1 MLVEFHASKQV
12 ANLAWGQLN
21 AYLSRLSLYMPHL
34 LRCLTIFFV
43 SALSLLTL
51 PAFAQMDVELAKQYY
66 SQGEFEKAA
75 ELYDKLFTAQPRN
88 EYYLTRYI
96 ESLLQAKLYDDAEKA
111 IKKAIKDNPT
121 NMALYVQRGLNYEA
135 QGEMEKADKTY
146 AEALKKLPAERFAV
160 QKLANAFSRAAK
172 YKNAV
177 AAYERG
183 GELLKDETMFAYN
196 LGALYQQLND
206 EEKMVRNYLLALRD
220 KPMRLGSVQSILS
233 RYLDE
238 EGYRRV
244 QSQILLELQ
253 GAPENET
260 LTELLVWT
268 YIQQKDFRSAMR
280 QVRAL
285 DMRRQED
292 GQRIYRLAITALNER
307 QYAAAKDG
315 FDYIIRTKGERN
327 PYYIDAKKLG
337 LQAERERLL
346 SASTFDKPAFEA
358 LEAQYVAFLG
368 EMGLN
373 TATAPLARELAML
386 QVNQL
391 GKRDEAIKGLEAI
404 LEFPTSKE
412 FAARTKLDLGD
423 FYLMEGERWEA
434 TLLYSQVD
442 KAFPE
447 GVLGHEARFRNAR
460 LSYYSSDFE
469 WAQEQ
474 FDILKSSTSRLIAND
489 AIDMS
494 VFIMD
499 NLNLDTTAVPLSM
512 YAASELLG
520 FQSQFDAAFAK
531 LDSLVSMFPE
541 NGLLDDVLYAR
552 ANLYRKQGQ
561 FTLAAEFY
569 RKVLEAFPEEIRAD
583 NALFALAEITERQLG
598 DEEAAKALYE
608 RLFLEYD
615 NSILAVEARKR
626 FRRLRGD
633 ELG

>member
-1 MLVEFHASKQV
+1 
-12 ANLAWGQLN
+12 
-21 AYLSRLSLYMPHL
+21 MPHL
-34 LRCLTIFFV
+34 FRCLAFFFTL
-43 SALSLLTL
+43 ALSFGAL
-51 PAFAQMDVELAKQYY
+51 PAFAQMDVELAKQYF
-66 SQGEFEKAA
+66 SQGEYEKAA
-75 ELYDKLFTAQPRN
+75 QLYDKLYTEQPRN

-96 ESLLQAKLYDDAEKA
+96 ESLLQAKLYVDAEKA
-111 IKKAIKDNPT
+111 IKKAIKANPD

-135 QGEMEKADKTY
+135 QGEMEKAEKVFE
-146 AEALKKLPAERFAV
+146 EAIKKLPAERFAV
-160 QKLANAFSRAAK
+160 QKLANAYSRAAK
-172 YKNAV
+172 YTYAV

-196 LGALYQQLND
+196 LGALYQQLN
-206 EEKMVRNYLLALRD
+206 EEDKMVRNYLLALRD

-238 EGYRRV
+238 EGYKRV
-244 QSQILLELQ
+244 QSQILQELQ
-253 GAPENET
+253 GAPDNET

-292 GQRIYRLAITALNER
+292 GQRIYKLATTALNER
-307 QYAAAKDG
+307 QYKAAKDG
-315 FDYIIRTKGERN
+315 FDYITTTKGERN
-327 PYYIDAKKLG
+327 PYYIDSKKLS

-346 SASTFDKPAFEA
+346 SEPTFDKPAFEQ
-358 LEAQYVAFLG
+358 LESQYIAFLG
-368 EMGLN
+368 EVGLN

-391 GKRDEAIKGLEAI
+391 GKRDEAIDGLKAI
-404 LEFPTSKE
+404 LEFPVTKT
-412 FAARTKLDLGD
+412 FAAGTKLDLGD
-423 FYLMEGERWEA
+423 FYLMEGERWES

-447 GVLGHEARFRNAR
+447 GILGHEARFRNAR
-460 LSYYSSDFE
+460 LSYYNSDFE

-512 YAASELLG
+512 YSAAELLG

-531 LDSLVSMFPE
+531 LDSLSTMFPD
-541 NGLLDDVLYAR
+541 NDLQDDVLYAK
-552 ANLYRKQGQ
+552 ANLYRQQGQ

-569 RKVLEAFPEEIRAD
+569 RKVLEAYPEEIRAD

-598 DEEAAKALYE
+598 NPEAAKALYE
-608 RLFLEYD
+608 RLFLEYE